1 MRGQKWP
8 NAPLTPP
15 FFTPGAVNAALLFD
29 LALDIAQHVH
39 FLHKF
44 KKKKFLKIFYFI
56 LFFSIKKVPPNGS
69 TSYVELI
76 MRRDGR
82 GRKR

>member
-15 FFTPGAVNAALLFD
+15 FSTPGAVNAALLFNR
-29 LALDIAQHVH
+29 ALDIAQHVH

-44 KKKKFLKIFYFI
+44 KKEKIFKNFI
-56 LFFSIKKVPPNGS
+56 LKKVPPNGS
-69 TSYVELI
+69 TSHYELVVI

-82 GRKR
+82 GHKR